1 MANISVY
8 GGSQTKPG
16 EPLYQEALLLGRLL
30 GAAGHTV
37 ITGGYIGTMEA
48 VSRGAAEAG
57 GRVVGITC
65 DEIEAY
71 RPGRPNPWVQEERR
85 YKTLRERIGAMMDSS
100 DGILAL
106 PGGPG
111 TLTEISFTWN
121 HLLIG
126 AVSPRPLILIGP
138 GWKATFAT
146 LLETLGAY
154 VPPSQR
160 GWLTF
165 APDVKTGFNE
175 LQARLNHS

>member
-16 EPLYQEALLLGRLL
+16 EPLYQEALQLGRLL

-57 GRVVGITC
+57 GHVVGITC

-85 YKTLRERIGAMMDSS
+85 YRTLRERIGAMMDSC

-138 GWKATFAT
+138 GWKATIDQ
-146 LLETLGAY
+146 LYSSLGAY
-154 VPPSQR
+154 VPFHQR
-160 GWLTF
+160 GWVAF
-165 APDVKTGFNE
+165 APDVEAGFME
-175 LQARLNHS
+175 IQARLAQS